1 MILPPINP
9 DEEAKPTVL
18 SFPGKKKAPAEQ
30 GSYLQI
36 ASEFTPGACRHRA
49 GFVFDEKLENVLC
62 KGCGERVSPIWV
74 LRQLAQEET
83 RWHRA
88 RETYQEEMKR
98 LAERSR
104 TKCRHC
110 GEMTPISRS

>member
-1 MILPPINP
+1 MILPPINL
-9 DEEAKPTVL
+9 DEVQQPTVL
-18 SFPGKKKAPAEQ
+18 SFPGKKKAPADE
-30 GSYLQI
+30 GPYLQL
-36 ASEFTPGACRHRA
+36 ASPFEPGKCQHRT
-49 GFVFDEKLENVLC
+49 GFVFDEKLEHVLC
-62 KGCGERVSPIWV
+62 KGCGEHVSAIWV

-98 LAERSR
+98 LGERSR